1 MSTTQDFASV
11 VLPATTQFEL
21 PRTLAR
27 KLLDLGNLLL
37 VHDKPTAQFKAG
49 PKAKAI
55 ALAVWDQDEPAA
67 TAWLNELVTEYNDYV
82 EEAIKDSGATT
93 FFIP

>member
-21 PRTLAR
+21 PRNLAR

-37 VHDKPTAQFKAG
+37 VHDKLAAGFKAG
-49 PKAKAI
+49 PKAKDI
-55 ALAVWDQDEPAA
+55 ALAIWDQDDGAA

-82 EEAIKDSGATT
+82 EKAIKDDGATT
-93 FFIP
+93 AFIP